1 MAHEKLTDRAELTTP
16 APGDLVHIVDV
27 SDATPTSKKI
37 TVNNLMK
44 EAPVTQVNS
53 KTGNVTL
60 LTTDIGE
67 GTNLYHTDARVDAR
81 ISAASVTQLSDV
93 SSAGSGAIITTAE
106 RTTIQNNTTAI
117 SALATVA
124 SSGDYND
131 LNNQPSIPTKIGDL
145 TDVQSAYGTAGQ
157 VLVVNQTANGLIY
170 ADQSGTGGGVTA
182 VTGTAPIVVT
192 GTTSPN
198 VSVSLATTS
207 SPGVMAAQDKTK
219 LDGIETGAEVNPTA
233 SEVKTLYESNADTNA
248 LTDGL
253 LARLNS
259 VETGAQ
265 VNPTASEVK
274 TLYESN
280 TNTNAFTDAAQTK
293 LAAITSTGSGAIITA
308 AERTQIT
315 TNQTDIA
322 GLATVAT
329 TGSYNDLTNKPSF
342 VAGLSVTAPLTNT
355 GTQTNPTLGIQAA
368 TTSVDG
374 YLSATDKTK
383 LNAITSTG
391 SGAIITSA
399 ERSQITANQTAIA
412 SLPTIPTRVTDLTD
426 VPATYGTPTQVLQMN
441 ATANALE
448 WVNQGRAINLP
459 SDHMMWQG
467 SGGNTSA
474 QYAVNSSQGFLSWS
488 TQLSTIMNVTL
499 DTGSNLG
506 TGKVYTVPED
516 GLYEINGFCA
526 FYNSGTAATDC
537 KIIVAVE
544 LDGAGFSASVPL
556 LARTTKDMAAS
567 NYDGVG
573 GTAVMQLTKS
583 QTVNPLVYFFRSGTG
598 GTLSIVYSSGY
609 IHFAIRRIA

>member
-16 APGDLVHIVDV
+16 APADLVHIVDV

-81 ISAASVTQLSDV
+81 IAAASVTQMSDV

-131 LNNQPSIPTKIGDL
+131 LNNKPSIPTKIGDL

-157 VLVVNQTANGLIY
+157 VLVVNQTANGLVY

-207 SPGVMAAQDKTK
+207 TPGVMAAQDKTK
-219 LDGIETGAEVNPTA
+219 LDGIDTGAEVNPTA
-233 SEVKTLYESNADTNA
+233 AEIKTAYESNADTNA
-248 LTDGL
+248 FTDGL

-259 VETGAQ
+259 VELGAE
-265 VNPTASEVK
+265 VNPTASEIK

-293 LAAITSTGSGAIITA
+293 LAAITSTGSGSIITA

-315 TNQTDIA
+315 TNQTNIA

-342 VAGLSVTAPLTNT
+342 VAGISVTSPLTNT

-368 TTSVDG
+368 TTSLDG

-391 SGAIITSA
+391 SGAIITTA
-399 ERSQITANQTAIA
+399 ERTAIGTIPSTFNDLSNVNTTGQTAGSGIYYDGTQWEVGSPVNTLQNGTILNVNGSVALGSTILKGLFTNLTLVAGSVYVYDGTGSLVAADANNANGANMCVICADSTDGSKLCVNGIIKTATNTSSFKAMETVYMSETAGAITNIA
-412 SLPTIPTRVTDLTD
+412 PTTSGAIVRVLGYVIDPTR
-426 VPATYGTPTQVLQMN
+426 GTILFQPSNDWIVL
-441 ATANALE
+441 E
-448 WVNQGRAINLP
+448 
-459 SDHMMWQG
+459 
-467 SGGNTSA
+467 
-474 QYAVNSSQGFLSWS
+474 
-488 TQLSTIMNVTL
+488 
-499 DTGSNLG
+499 
-506 TGKVYTVPED
+506 
-516 GLYEINGFCA
+516 
-526 FYNSGTAATDC
+526 
-537 KIIVAVE
+537 
-544 LDGAGFSASVPL
+544 
-556 LARTTKDMAAS
+556 
-567 NYDGVG
+567 
-573 GTAVMQLTKS
+573 
-583 QTVNPLVYFFRSGTG
+583 
-598 GTLSIVYSSGY
+598 
-609 IHFAIRRIA
+609 